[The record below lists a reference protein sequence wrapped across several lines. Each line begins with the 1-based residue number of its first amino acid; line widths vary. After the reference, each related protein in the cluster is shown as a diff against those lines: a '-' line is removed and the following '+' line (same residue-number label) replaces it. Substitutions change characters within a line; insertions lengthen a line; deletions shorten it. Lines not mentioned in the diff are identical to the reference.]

1 MPPITLWFLQASRS
15 IRIAW
20 LLEELGLDYEIRFA
34 DRMPNM
40 KAPNDFKASS
50 GNPLGKFPSL
60 KDGDI
65 TVYESGAITEIK
77 VLQWLHAAEATFLLH
92 ALAITYVRWNIPSSA
107 AEQGVLEQMEAGLAV
122 NVQKDLDWLE
132 TELSGEGGKYLCGE
146 RVTAADT
153 MMVFSIDFIFAT
165 ELGVGGREWPNI
177 MRWLK
182 ACKETDSYKRA
193 VEKSGY
199 SLTAKR
205 PEV

>member
-34 DRMPNM
+34 DRMRTCFITLPVPRPTIPDGADMDDTANM

-65 TVYESGAITEIK
+65 TVYLCSTYDAQHKFIPSSTTERIK

-132 TELSGEGGKYLCGE
+132 TELSF
-146 RVTAADT
+146 RVQ
-153 MMVFSIDFIFAT
+153 
-165 ELGVGGREWPNI
+165 EKE
-177 MRWLK
+177 

>member
-65 TVYESGAITEIK
+65 TVYESGAITEYLCSTYDAQHKFIPSSTTERIK

-132 TELSGEGGKYLCGE
+132 TELSF
-146 RVTAADT
+146 RVQEKE
-153 MMVFSIDFIFAT
+153 VSICAGSASRRRI
-165 ELGVGGREWPNI
+165 R
-177 MRWLK
+177 
-182 ACKETDSYKRA
+182 
-193 VEKSGY
+193 
-199 SLTAKR
+199 
-205 PEV
+205 